1 MKKYKH
7 LLWLSGL
14 VIVLISLLSLNACSL
29 GGETIPQNRTKEQFE
44 FEKTFEPM
52 FKFLEQEQ
60 KDFNGLEAYKS
71 RVYIKNGDE
80 VKRYEIDLG
89 ITKADGKGDY
99 RIQIGENKKTVP
111 VSYSNGKLH
120 YDSEIDPLFDEEILN
135 LVVKRDVFDS
145 LNVKRTLRTGTTE
158 LSEIIYQPDTHFELF
173 QKLKSKYDLPEETTC
188 QIRIDYSDKT
198 NYGITIQLTSK
209 EMSVKIGLTIIKKR
223 G

>member
-14 VIVLISLLSLNACSL
+14 VIVLISLSSLNACSL

-44 FEKTFEPM
+44 FEKTFDPM

-80 VKRYEIDLG
+80 VKRYEIDLD

-173 QKLKSKYDLPEETTC
+173 QKLKSKYDLPEETTF

>member
-7 LLWLSGL
+7 LFWISGL
-14 VIVLISLLSLNACSL
+14 VIVSISLFSLNACSL
-29 GGETIPQNRTKEQFE
+29 GVETIPQNRTKEQYE
-44 FEKTFEPM
+44 FEKTFDAM

-80 VKRYEIDLG
+80 VKRYEIDLD

-158 LSEIIYQPDTHFELF
+158 LSEIIYQPENNSDLF

>member
-7 LLWLSGL
+7 LFWLSGL
-14 VIVLISLLSLNACSL
+14 VIVSISLFLLNACSF
-29 GGETIPQNRTKEQFE
+29 GGETIPQNRTKEQYE
-44 FEKTFEPM
+44 FEKTFDPM

-80 VKRYEIDLG
+80 VKRCEIDLD

-120 YDSEIDPLFDEEILN
+120 YDSAIDPLFDEEILN

-158 LSEIIYQPDTHFELF
+158 LSEIIYQPENNSDLF
-173 QKLKSKYDLPEETTC
+173 QKLKIKYDLPEETTC
-188 QIRIDYSDKT
+188 QIRIDYSYKT

>member
-7 LLWLSGL
+7 LLWLSAL
-14 VIVLISLLSLNACSL
+14 IIILISLFSLNGCSL
-29 GGETIPQNRTKEQFE
+29 GVETIPQNRTKEQYE
-44 FEKTFEPM
+44 FEKTFDAM

-71 RVYIKNGDE
+71 SVYIKNGDE
-80 VKRYEIDLG
+80 VRRYEIDLD
-89 ITKADGKGDY
+89 ITKAEGKGDY

-158 LSEIIYQPDTHFELF
+158 LSEIIYQPENNSDLF

-188 QIRIDYSDKT
+188 QIRVDYSDKT

>member
-7 LLWLSGL
+7 LLWLAGL
-14 VIVLISLLSLNACSL
+14 IIVLISLFLLNACSL
-29 GGETIPQNRTKEQFE
+29 VGETIPQNRTKEQYE
-44 FEKTFEPM
+44 FEKTFDPM

-80 VKRYEIDLG
+80 VKRYEIDLD

-135 LVVKRDVFDS
+135 LVVKRDYFDS

-158 LSEIIYQPDTHFELF
+158 LSEIIYRSETHSELF

-188 QIRIDYSDKT
+188 QIRVDYSDKT

>member
-7 LLWLSGL
+7 LLWLSAL
-14 VIVLISLLSLNACSL
+14 IIILISLFSLNGCSL
-29 GGETIPQNRTKEQFE
+29 GGETIPKNRTKEQYE
-44 FEKTFEPM
+44 FEKTFEPI

-60 KDFNGLEAYKS
+60 KDFNGLEVYKS

-80 VKRYEIDLG
+80 VKRYEIDLD
-89 ITKADGKGDY
+89 ISKADGKGDY

-158 LSEIIYQPDTHFELF
+158 LSEIIYQPENNSDLF
-173 QKLKSKYDLPEETTC
+173 QKLKSKYNLPEETTC
-188 QIRIDYSDKT
+188 QIRVDYSDKT
-198 NYGITIQLTSK
+198 NYGITIQLKSK
-209 EMSVKIGLTIIKKR
+209 EKSVKIGLTIIKKR

>member
-7 LLWLSGL
+7 LFWLSGL
-14 VIVLISLLSLNACSL
+14 VIVSISLFLLNACSF
-29 GGETIPQNRTKEQFE
+29 GGETIPQNRTKEQYE
-44 FEKTFEPM
+44 FEKTFDPM

-60 KDFNGLEAYKS
+60 KDFNGLETYKS

-80 VKRYEIDLG
+80 VKRYEIDLD

-120 YDSEIDPLFDEEILN
+120 YDSEIDPLFDDEILN

-158 LSEIIYQPDTHFELF
+158 LSEIIYQPENNSDLF

>member
-7 LLWLSGL
+7 LLWFAGL
-14 VIVLISLLSLNACSL
+14 VIILISLFSLNGCSL
-29 GGETIPQNRTKEQFE
+29 GGETIPKNRTKEQYE
-44 FEKTFEPM
+44 FEKTFEPI

-60 KDFNGLEAYKS
+60 KDFNGLEVYKS

-80 VKRYEIDLG
+80 VKRYEIDLD
-89 ITKADGKGDY
+89 ISKADGKGDY

-135 LVVKRDVFDS
+135 LVVKRDYFDS

-158 LSEIIYQPDTHFELF
+158 LSEIIYQPENNSDLF

>member
-7 LLWLSGL
+7 LFWLSGL
-14 VIVLISLLSLNACSL
+14 VILSISLFSLNACSL
-29 GGETIPQNRTKEQFE
+29 GGETIPQNRTKEQYE
-44 FEKTFEPM
+44 FEKTFNSM

-80 VKRYEIDLG
+80 VKRYEIDLD

-120 YDSEIDPLFDEEILN
+120 YDSEIDPLFDDEILN
-135 LVVKRDVFDS
+135 LVVKKDVFDS
-145 LNVKRTLRTGTTE
+145 LNVKRTLRTGTTD
-158 LSEIIYQPDTHFELF
+158 LSEIIYQPKTHSELF

-188 QIRIDYSDKT
+188 QIRIDHSDKT

-209 EMSVKIGLTIIKKR
+209 EKSVKIGLTIIKKR

>member
-7 LLWLSGL
+7 LFWLSGL
-14 VIVLISLLSLNACSL
+14 VIVSISLFLLNACSF
-29 GGETIPQNRTKEQFE
+29 GGETIPQNRTKEQYE
-44 FEKTFEPM
+44 FEKTFDPM

-60 KDFNGLEAYKS
+60 KDFNGLETYKS

-80 VKRYEIDLG
+80 VKRYEIDLD

-120 YDSEIDPLFDEEILN
+120 YDSEIDPLFDDEILN

-158 LSEIIYQPDTHFELF
+158 LSEIIYQPENNSDLF
-173 QKLKSKYDLPEETTC
+173 QKLKIKYDLPEETTC
-188 QIRIDYSDKT
+188 QIRIDYSYKT

>member
-7 LLWLSGL
+7 LFWLSGL
-14 VIVLISLLSLNACSL
+14 VIVSISLFSLNACSL
-29 GGETIPQNRTKEQFE
+29 GGETIPQNRTKEQYE

-52 FKFLEQEQ
+52 FNFLEQEQ

-71 RVYIKNGDE
+71 SVYIKNGDE
-80 VKRYEIDLG
+80 VRRYEIDLD
-89 ITKADGKGDY
+89 ITKAEGKGDY

-158 LSEIIYQPDTHFELF
+158 LSEIIYQPENNSDLF

-188 QIRIDYSDKT
+188 QIRIDHSDKT

>member
-7 LLWLSGL
+7 LFWISGL
-14 VIVLISLLSLNACSL
+14 VIVSISLFSLNACSF
-29 GGETIPQNRTKEQFE
+29 GGETIPQNRTKEQYE
-44 FEKTFEPM
+44 FEKTFDPM

-60 KDFNGLEAYKS
+60 KDFNGLETYKS

-80 VKRYEIDLG
+80 VKRYEIDLD

-158 LSEIIYQPDTHFELF
+158 LSEIIYQPETQSELF
-173 QKLKSKYDLPEETTC
+173 QKLKIKYDLPEETTC
-188 QIRIDYSDKT
+188 QIRIDHSDKT

>member
-7 LLWLSGL
+7 LLWLSAL
-14 VIVLISLLSLNACSL
+14 IIILISLFSLNGCSL
-29 GGETIPQNRTKEQFE
+29 GGETIPKNRTKEQYE
-44 FEKTFEPM
+44 FEKTFDPM

-80 VKRYEIDLG
+80 VRRYEIDLD
-89 ITKADGKGDY
+89 ITKAEGKGDY

-111 VSYSNGKLH
+111 ASYSNGKLH

-158 LSEIIYQPDTHFELF
+158 LSEIIYQPETHSELF

-188 QIRIDYSDKT
+188 QIRIDHSDKT

>member
-7 LLWLSGL
+7 LFWLSGL
-14 VIVLISLLSLNACSL
+14 VIVSISLFLLNACSF
-29 GGETIPQNRTKEQFE
+29 GGETIPQNRTKEQYE
-44 FEKTFEPM
+44 FEKTFDPM

-60 KDFNGLEAYKS
+60 KDFNGLETYKS

-80 VKRYEIDLG
+80 VKRYEIDLD

-158 LSEIIYQPDTHFELF
+158 LSEIIYQPENNSDLF

>member
-1 MKKYKH
+1 MKEYKH
-7 LLWLSGL
+7 SLWLSAL
-14 VIVLISLLSLNACSL
+14 IIILISLFSLNACSL
-29 GGETIPQNRTKEQFE
+29 GGETIPKNRTKEQYE
-44 FEKTFEPM
+44 FEKTFDPM

-80 VKRYEIDLG
+80 VKRYEIDLD

-120 YDSEIDPLFDEEILN
+120 YDSEIDPVFDEEILN
-135 LVVKRDVFDS
+135 LVVKKDVFDS

-158 LSEIIYQPDTHFELF
+158 LSEIIYQPENNSDLF

>member
-1 MKKYKH
+1 MKKNKCLFLVVSVMLM
-7 LLWLSGL
+7 LLTLFA
-14 VIVLISLLSLNACSL
+14 LNGCSL
-29 GGETIPQNRTKEQFE
+29 GGETIPKNRTKEQYE
-44 FEKTFEPM
+44 FEKTFEPI

-80 VKRYEIDLG
+80 VKRYEIDLD

-158 LSEIIYQPDTHFELF
+158 LSEIIYQPENNSDLF

>member
-7 LLWLSGL
+7 LFWLSGL
-14 VIVLISLLSLNACSL
+14 VILSISLFSLNACSL
-29 GGETIPQNRTKEQFE
+29 GGETIPQNRTKEQYE
-44 FEKTFEPM
+44 FEKTFNSM

-60 KDFNGLEAYKS
+60 KNFNGLEAYKS
-71 RVYIKNGDE
+71 RVHIKSGDE
-80 VKRYEIDLG
+80 VRRYEIDLDF
-89 ITKADGKGDY
+89 TKAEGKGDY

-135 LVVKRDVFDS
+135 LVVKRDYFDS

-158 LSEIIYQPDTHFELF
+158 LSEIIYQPENNSDLF

-188 QIRIDYSDKT
+188 QIRIDHSDKT

>member
-7 LLWLSGL
+7 LFWISGL
-14 VIVLISLLSLNACSL
+14 VIVSISLFSLNACSF
-29 GGETIPQNRTKEQFE
+29 GGETIPQNRTKEQYE
-44 FEKTFEPM
+44 FEKTFDPM

-80 VKRYEIDLG
+80 VKRYEIDLD

-158 LSEIIYQPDTHFELF
+158 LSEIVYQPENNSDLF

-209 EMSVKIGLTIIKKR
+209 EKSVKIGLTIIKKR

>member
-80 VKRYEIDLG
+80 VKRYEIDLD

>member
-1 MKKYKH
+1 MKKFKWC
-7 LLWLSGL
+7 LWLTGAL
-14 VIVLISLLSLNACSL
+14 FILMTAPSLNACSL
-29 GGETIPQNRTKEQFE
+29 VGETIPQNRTKEQYD
-44 FEKTFEPM
+44 FEKTFDPM

-71 RVYIKNGDE
+71 RVYLKNGDE
-80 VKRYEIDLG
+80 VKRYEIDLD
-89 ITKADGKGDY
+89 ITKAEGKGDY

-145 LNVKRTLRTGTTE
+145 LNVKRTIKTGTTE
-158 LSEIIYQPDTHFELF
+158 LNEIIYQSDTHSELF
-173 QKLKSKYDLPEETTC
+173 QKLKSKYNLPEETTC
-188 QIRIDYSDKT
+188 QIRVDYSDKT
-198 NYGITIQLTSK
+198 NYGITIQLKSK
-209 EMSVKIGLTIIKKR
+209 EKSVKIGLTIIKKR